1 MINVSVSITV
11 ENTFYEEKWTSSEI
25 IQLIDGIE
33 KYGENWEEIVKSFS
47 GKKSAA
53 DCVIQFMQLP
63 IKENV
68 QFKFNE
74 SKNNNS
80 SSNYLN
86 NNKELSAIYDN
97 SNPIIGQVHILR
109 N

>member
-1 MINVSVSITV
+1 MFN
-11 ENTFYEEKWTSSEI
+11 EEKWTSSEI
-25 IQLIDGIE
+25 IQLIDAIE
-33 KYGENWEEIVKSFS
+33 KYGENWEEIVKCFV

-68 QFKFNE
+68 QFKFND
-74 SKNNNS
+74 SKNTNA
-80 SSNYLN
+80 SSNYIN

-97 SNPIIGQVHILR
+97 SNPIIGQVIYNKKLDCVLCE
-109 N
+109 NV